1 MLIVMKSWD
10 GILISGVQKSIFSE
24 KKSMR
29 VYIADVSSRTLI
41 SSSDYEIFRLTRC
54 HVSWVEICYT
64 VTFFCSNISF
74 FFIFMLSKYLYL

>member
-64 VTFFCSNISF
+64 VAFFCSNISF